1 MPVDKKAVVKALEEA
16 RKQSERRG
24 FKQSIDLILNL
35 KDIDL
40 KKPENRIN
48 ELVEFPT
55 SPGGKAS
62 ICVIATGDLALRAKE
77 AGADGVVGKEELDA
91 LSKDKKA
98 AKKLEKRFD
107 FFIAEAQ
114 LMPSVGKSIG
124 PVLGPRGKMPTP
136 VPPTA
141 PIDAMMERYRKM
153 SRVMVRSQLNSQ
165 IRVGTEEMSDEQIA
179 ENVQAVMAKLEGKLE
194 KGSRNI
200 RSVLVKTTMGAPI
213 KVAL

>member
-16 RKQSERRG
+16 RKQSEKRG

-55 SPGGKAS
+55 SPGRKAS
-62 ICVIATGDLALRAKE
+62 ICVVATGDLALRAKE
-77 AGADGVVGKEELDA
+77 AGADGVIGKEELDA

-98 AKKLEKRFD
+98 TKKLEKRFD

-114 LMPSVGKSIG
+114 LMPLVGKSIG

-179 ENVQAVMAKLEGKLE
+179 ENVQSVMAKLEGKLE

-200 RSVLVKTTMGAPI
+200 RSVLVKTTMGAPV

>member
-16 RKQSERRG
+16 RKQSEKRA

-55 SPGGKAS
+55 PPGRKAS
-62 ICVIATGDLALRAKE
+62 ICVVATGDLALRAKE
-77 AGADGVVGKEELDA
+77 AGADGVIGKEELDA

-98 AKKLEKRFD
+98 TKKLEKRFD

-114 LMPSVGKSIG
+114 LMPLVGKSIG

-200 RSVLVKTTMGAPI
+200 RSVLVKTTMGAPV